1 MKLNLIPLPQ
11 HSLFCKKKHVATVR
25 KLYLYRGSR
34 FACKAFACR
43 LSLAV
48 CYIFGKPVGN
58 SPCHGRPDGVGSAE
72 AKCGE
77 YWNGTER
84 RPRPACL
91 QRGLASTDV
100 RLPISTVLLALY
112 PRTTGTKPPTPVSPV
127 NKTADLNRIT
137 AYIYHSAEAIAGK
150 VW

>member
-84 RPRPACL
+84 NDGRDLPASKEVW
-91 QRGLASTDV
+91 QARMYD
-100 RLPISTVLLALY
+100 Y
-112 PRTTGTKPPTPVSPV
+112 P
-127 NKTADLNRIT
+127 
-137 AYIYHSAEAIAGK
+137 
-150 VW
+150 